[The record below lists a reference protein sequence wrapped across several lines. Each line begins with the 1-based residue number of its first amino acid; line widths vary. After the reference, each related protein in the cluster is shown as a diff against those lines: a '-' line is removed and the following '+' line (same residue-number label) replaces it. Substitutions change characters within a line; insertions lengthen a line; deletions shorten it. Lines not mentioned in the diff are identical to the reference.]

1 MLTDHGSE
9 SQFSPDGQM
18 IGCPFRL
25 CGIVSAGTK
34 YAQIF
39 SHHDPVKTR
48 HRALR
53 MEAGTGEDDAVIM
66 EELDLGRLVDV
77 GVSGTVRQ
85 NPGGRSYAGTGGP
98 TIGISPMNNTYIA
111 VGYNVVGFHDRDFE
125 ASRYTRSGP
134 FVTVRLKFD
143 QNSFSALG
151 LGRR

>member
-1 MLTDHGSE
+1 ML
-9 SQFSPDGQM
+9 FPA
-18 IGCPFRL
+18 FW
-25 CGIVSAGTK
+25 GTR
-34 YAQIF
+34 YVFDRFGA
-39 SHHDPVKTR
+39 
-48 HRALR
+48 
-53 MEAGTGEDDAVIM
+53 DDLKGWSNVFGADIRF
-66 EELDLGRLVDV
+66 DLGRLVDV

-85 NPGGRSYAGTGGP
+85 NPGGRSYAGSGGP